1 MTERKREHKDRKQ
14 KKNSPKNQSKV
25 TKFLKWFFIGI
36 LLLGITAV
44 TVVGIYVLSI
54 IRSSPELDVQ
64 AIQSLNQP
72 SILYDDQGNF
82 MDNVI
87 TREQRYV
94 VKSEEIPDNLKKAF
108 VAIEDERF
116 YEHKGIDIKRI
127 FGVIASNINKKLK
140 IL

>member
-1 MTERKREHKDRKQ
+1 MVLYRDSASRDNCR
-14 KKNSPKNQSKV
+14 NSSWN
-25 TKFLKWFFIGI
+25 LR
-36 LLLGITAV
+36 
-44 TVVGIYVLSI
+44 LSI

-116 YEHKGIDIKRI
+116 YEHKGIDIKKN
-127 FGVIASNINKKLK
+127 FWGNSF
-140 IL
+140 

>member
-1 MTERKREHKDRKQ
+1 MTERKKESIKIESRR
-14 KKNSPKNQSKV
+14 KNSPKNQSKV

-94 VKSEEIPDNLKKAF
+94 VKSEEIPDNLK
-108 VAIEDERF
+108 R
-116 YEHKGIDIKRI
+116 
-127 FGVIASNINKKLK
+127 L
-140 IL
+140 L

>member
-14 KKNSPKNQSKV
+14 KKNSPKNQSIVK
-25 TKFLKWFFIGI
+25 KFLKWFFIGI

-44 TVVGIYVLSI
+44 TVVGIYVISI

-94 VKSEEIPDNLKKAF
+94 VKSEEIPDN
-108 VAIEDERF
+108 
-116 YEHKGIDIKRI
+116 
-127 FGVIASNINKKLK
+127 
-140 IL
+140 